1 MKSRFTIVGR
11 THMKRFYNSEISEK
25 SIIYILKKSK
35 ICIVNVSFFNAT
47 LNRQTKK
54 EKDTGKLKGR
64 FLNVTD

>member
-1 MKSRFTIVGR
+1 MKSRFTNVGR
-11 THMKRFYNSEISEK
+11 THTKRFYNSEISEK

-47 LNRQTKK
+47 LHRQTKK

>member
-1 MKSRFTIVGR
+1 MGS
-11 THMKRFYNSEISEK
+11 THTKRFYNSEISEK

-47 LNRQTKK
+47 LHRQTKK
-54 EKDTGKLKGR
+54 EKDTGKLRGR

>member
-11 THMKRFYNSEISEK
+11 THTKRFCNTEISEE

-47 LNRQTKK
+47 LQRQTKK
-54 EKDTGKLKGR
+54 RKGYG
-64 FLNVTD
+64 